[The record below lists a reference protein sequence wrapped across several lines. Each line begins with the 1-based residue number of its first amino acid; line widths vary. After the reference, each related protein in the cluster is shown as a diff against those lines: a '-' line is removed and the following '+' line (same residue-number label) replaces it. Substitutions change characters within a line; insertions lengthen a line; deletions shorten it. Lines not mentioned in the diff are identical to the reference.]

1 MHVIF
6 GRPLAGKTKRVIEEL
21 NNSSESSLLIS
32 LESPEILLRRRGLLP
47 TVRVQEELSPD
58 FLTNSVGC
66 SERIV
71 ALDSLEL
78 LHPAISISA
87 LDAKLKAAGVERFL
101 VTCHLRRDMRP
112 ASEERLAG
120 LEFSSESL

>member
-6 GRPLAGKTKRVIEEL
+6 GRPLAGKTKRIIDAL
-21 NNSSESSLLIS
+21 NKSPGSSLFIS

-58 FLTNSVGC
+58 FLTKPIGYSAKV
-66 SERIV
+66 V

-78 LHPAISISA
+78 LHPAISISE
-87 LDAKLKAAGVERFL
+87 LDTKLKAAGVECFI

-120 LEFSSESL
+120 LEFSSETL

>member
-6 GRPLAGKTKRVIEEL
+6 GRPRGGKTKRIIDEL
-21 NNSSESSLLIS
+21 NKSSDSSLFIS
-32 LESPEILLRRRGLLP
+32 LESPEILLRSRGLLP
-47 TVRVQEELSPD
+47 TVRVQGELSPD
-58 FLTNSVGC
+58 FLTKPIGYSAKV
-66 SERIV
+66 V

-78 LHPAISISA
+78 LNPAISISE
-87 LDAKLKAAGVERFL
+87 LDTKLKAAGVEHFL

-120 LEFSSESL
+120 LEFSSETL

>member
-21 NNSSESSLLIS
+21 NNSSESSLFIS

-47 TVRVQEELSPD
+47 TVRVQDQLSPD
-58 FLTNSVGC
+58 FLTKPIGC
-66 SERIV
+66 SAKVV

-78 LHPAISISA
+78 LNPAISISE
-87 LDAKLKAAGVERFL
+87 LDTKLKAAGVERFL
-101 VTCHLRRDMRP
+101 VTCHLRRDLRP
-112 ASEERLAG
+112 ASEERLAS
-120 LEFSSESL
+120 LDFSCETL

>member
-6 GRPLAGKTKRVIEEL
+6 GRPLAGKTKRIIDEL
-21 NNSSESSLLIS
+21 NKSPDSSLFIS

-47 TVRVQEELSPD
+47 TVRVQEELKPD
-58 FLTNSVGC
+58 FLAKPVGC
-66 SERIV
+66 SAKVV

-78 LHPAISISA
+78 LNPVISISE
-87 LDAKLKAAGVERFL
+87 LDTKLKAAGVERFL
-101 VTCHLRRDMRP
+101 VTSHLRRDMRP

-120 LEFSSESL
+120 LDFSSETL

>member
-1 MHVIF
+1 MHVIY
-6 GRPLAGKTKRVIEEL
+6 GRPLAGKTKRIIDEL
-21 NNSSESSLLIS
+21 NKSPGSSLFIS

-58 FLTNSVGC
+58 FLTKPIGYSAKV
-66 SERIV
+66 V

-78 LHPAISISA
+78 LNPAISISA
-87 LDAKLKAAGVERFL
+87 LDANLKVAGVERFL

-120 LEFSSESL
+120 LDFSSETL

>member
-6 GRPLAGKTKRVIEEL
+6 GRPLAGKTKRIIDEL
-21 NNSSESSLLIS
+21 NKSSDSSLFIS
-32 LESPEILLRRRGLLP
+32 LESPEMLLRCRGLLS
-47 TVRVQEELSPD
+47 TVRVQEGLSPD
-58 FLTNSVGC
+58 FLTKPIGC
-66 SERIV
+66 SAKVV

-78 LHPAISISA
+78 LNPAISISE
-87 LDAKLKAAGVERFL
+87 LDATLKAAGVERLL

-120 LEFSSESL
+120 LDFSSETL

>member
-6 GRPLAGKTKRVIEEL
+6 GRPLAGKTKRIIDEL
-21 NNSSESSLLIS
+21 NKSSDSSLFIS

-47 TVRVQEELSPD
+47 TVCVQEELSPD
-58 FLTNSVGC
+58 FHTMLIGC
-66 SERIV
+66 SAKVV

-78 LHPAISISA
+78 LNPAISISE
-87 LDAKLKAAGVERFL
+87 LDTKLKAAGVEYFL

-120 LEFSSESL
+120 LDFSSETL

>member
-1 MHVIF
+1 MHVIY
-6 GRPLAGKTKRVIEEL
+6 GRPLAGKTKRIIEEL
-21 NNSSESSLLIS
+21 NKSSDSSLLIS

-47 TVRVQEELSPD
+47 TVRVQEELKPD
-58 FLTNSVGC
+58 FLTKPVGC
-66 SERIV
+66 LAKVV

-78 LHPAISISA
+78 LNPVISISE
-87 LDAKLKAAGVERFL
+87 LDTKLKAAGVERFL

-120 LEFSSESL
+120 LEFSSETL

>member
-6 GRPLAGKTKRVIEEL
+6 GRPLAGKTKRIIEEL
-21 NNSSESSLLIS
+21 NNSSDSSLLIS

-58 FLTNSVGC
+58 FLTKPIDC
-66 SERIV
+66 SAKVV

-78 LHPAISISA
+78 LNPAISISE
-87 LDAKLKAAGVERFL
+87 LDAKLTAAGVERFL
-101 VTCHLRRDMRP
+101 VTCHLRRDLRP

-120 LEFSSESL
+120 LDFSRETL

>member
-21 NNSSESSLLIS
+21 NNFSESSLLIS

-47 TVRVQEELSPD
+47 TVRVQEDLSPD
-58 FLTNSVGC
+58 FLTKPIGYSAKV
-66 SERIV
+66 V

-78 LHPAISISA
+78 LNPAISISE
-87 LDAKLKAAGVERFL
+87 LDAKLTAAGVERFF
-101 VTCHLRRDMRP
+101 VTCHLRRDLRP

-120 LEFSSESL
+120 LDFSRETL